1 MILYRSTTCFFF
13 FILVTKLQKYIQ
25 TIPYKL
31 VIFKKAIFNV
41 LQSKNVRMNTS
52 IYSELSCQFWL
63 QVYLVFLKNAF
74 PWIATG
80 MLPYFYENLAQF
92 LLVTVFNTLQTVS
105 LNVFQYIF
113 NEINTNSQFS
123 NALPR
128 VTINFLKNILMYFFF
143 KNVDGNVL

>member
-1 MILYRSTTCFFF
+1 
-13 FILVTKLQKYIQ
+13 
-25 TIPYKL
+25 
-31 VIFKKAIFNV
+31 
-41 LQSKNVRMNTS
+41 
-52 IYSELSCQFWL
+52 
-63 QVYLVFLKNAF
+63 
-74 PWIATG
+74 